1 MNQGRSRKGEKI
13 NAAICEHDKWFRME
27 DLKLKL
33 HEYTDKI
40 WKGNARRLKLTQMD
54 DSEWSHVVII
64 WSSNRGHLLKQ
75 DAGDRLTRQDSQE
88 SLTGNVE
95 SSVTK
100 HALTM

>member
-1 MNQGRSRKGEKI
+1 
-13 NAAICEHDKWFRME
+13 
-27 DLKLKL
+27 
-33 HEYTDKI
+33 
-40 WKGNARRLKLTQMD
+40 MD
-54 DSEWSHVVII
+54 DSEWSHNMVII
-64 WSSNRGHLLKQ
+64 WSSNTGHLLKQ

>member
-1 MNQGRSRKGEKI
+1 
-13 NAAICEHDKWFRME
+13 ME

-33 HEYTDKI
+33 HEYTDEI
-40 WKGNARRLKLTQMD
+40 WKGNASRLMEITQMD
-54 DSEWSHVVII
+54 DSEWSHNMVII
-64 WSSNRGHLLKQ
+64 WSSNIGHLLKQ
-75 DAGDRLTRQDSQE
+75 DAGDRLTLQDSQE